1 MDILTDK
8 YKKIEGETAVPNNVQ
23 AGEMMAFVT
32 VEEPALEDL
41 DDGECVCGGVGVGGK
56 REILSTECRP
66 TSQGSQ
72 RGLLRHSLSAPSSF
86 ISLVFDSL
94 ATCIYLLLSS
104 GNYCSASLCVPSLFL
119 SAL

>member
-41 DDGECVCGGVGVGGK
+41 DDGECVCGGGGGGE
-56 REILSTECRP
+56 REILNTERRP
-66 TSQGSQ
+66 TSQGLQ
-72 RGLLRHSLSAPSSF
+72 RGLPRPSLSTPSSF
-86 ISLVFDSL
+86 IRLVFDSH

-104 GNYCSASLCVPSLFL
+104 NCH
-119 SAL
+119 

>member
-41 DDGECVCGGVGVGGK
+41 DGEFVCGGGGGGGK
-56 REILSTECRP
+56 REILIPNVVQLLKAR
-66 TSQGSQ
+66 
-72 RGLLRHSLSAPSSF
+72 RGAYF
-86 ISLVFDSL
+86 
-94 ATCIYLLLSS
+94 ATL
-104 GNYCSASLCVPSLFL
+104 
-119 SAL
+119 